1 MVINYIKLSLLAQV
15 AGRWRARIQL
25 SGLEG
30 VVWMCGHLR
39 AFYGSSVPVWTLGHP
54 CEAVLGP

>member
-25 SGLEG
+25 SSLENIG
-30 VVWMCGHLR
+30 WMCGHLR
-39 AFYGSSVPVWTLGHP
+39 AFSCSSMPVWTLGHP
-54 CEAVLGP
+54 SEAALGA